1 MEFLIKLIKSK
12 IKIVF
17 VVALAVI
24 AIFLVLPKIL
34 PKKESQF
41 KISQTKRRDLDKT
54 ISASGKIKADKEV
67 TLKFQTSGKL
77 VWVGVKEGDS
87 VKAGQAIASL
97 DKEELKK
104 KLNQELIDYMNE
116 RWNLEQDREDQKV
129 PDNQLDR
136 YGLSNAIKRAL
147 EKSQFDLNRS
157 VLDVEIQNIA
167 IKLATLITPIS
178 GIVTKIDNPVPG
190 VNVTSTT
197 STITVS
203 DPTTLYFSANIDE
216 ADVASVKINLP
227 VKVTLDAYVD
237 QELNGEIYD
246 LSFTSTTTSGG
257 GTAFPAKIKILNPPE
272 IRIGMNGDI
281 EVSVESK
288 KDVLSVPIESL
299 VEKDDQKFVF
309 KIENG
314 KAKKTQIKTGIETD
328 DYLEIIEGLNDGD
341 MVISS
346 QVSKVKE
353 NQKI

>member
-1 MEFLIKLIKSK
+1 
-12 IKIVF
+12 
-17 VVALAVI
+17 
-24 AIFLVLPKIL
+24 
-34 PKKESQF
+34 
-41 KISQTKRRDLDKT
+41 
-54 ISASGKIKADKEV
+54 
-67 TLKFQTSGKL
+67 
-77 VWVGVKEGDS
+77 
-87 VKAGQAIASL
+87 
-97 DKEELKK
+97 
-104 KLNQELIDYMNE
+104 MNE

-190 VNVTSTT
+190 VNVTSTA

-227 VKVTLDAYVD
+227 VKITLDAYVD

-272 IRIGMNGDI
+272 LRIGMNGDI

-288 KDVLSVPIESL
+288 KDVLSVPVESL

-353 NQKI
+353 DQKI